1 MAHRYTLTNKHT
13 GRPLGTV
20 ESTSL
25 QAAVAGYLSE
35 HPDSGLSPGDIRA
48 QRMVDTAIAR
58 EVESRAEVIRL
69 AMVAGVD
76 GELPGGSMQPLAA
89 DATLAITLAGETVGA
104 FVLESLEDG
113 GRGRGHGL
121 LFGHVSWRAAVK
133 YAMCICCSRE
143 NLAGCPG
150 AYFTGGVFVPAARR
164 SGVADA
170 LSVVDGFCASW
181 KRARGPL
188 VDIVPRESD

>member
-69 AMVAGVD
+69 AMV
-76 GELPGGSMQPLAA
+76 
-89 DATLAITLAGETVGA
+89 AGETVGA